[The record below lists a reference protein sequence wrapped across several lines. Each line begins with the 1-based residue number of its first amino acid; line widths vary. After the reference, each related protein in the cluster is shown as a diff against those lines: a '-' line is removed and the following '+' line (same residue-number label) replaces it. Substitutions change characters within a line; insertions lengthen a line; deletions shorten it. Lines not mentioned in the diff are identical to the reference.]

1 MIDHLFSVLQMRL
14 EAYDAVFWQIRLPLQ
29 NASVNGDQL
38 WDAAEKLVKTY
49 PEDLNASLT
58 EEIVHFQHYMNE
70 SESDVCLS

>member
-1 MIDHLFSVLQMRL
+1 MMLFFDKFDFPYKM
-14 EAYDAVFWQIRLPLQ
+14 P
-29 NASVNGDQL
+29 SVNGDQL

-70 SESDVCLS
+70 PESDVCLS